1 MSKLTSEQLSD
12 IVIESL
18 ALSVTLLER
27 FETMD
32 QNGLFTMRAKQSLRQ
47 TLPHIEAYVSKLIT
61 VTAEDEVEH
70 FKKGATVITELSN
83 RIDSALKVNNILDI
97 SSRKKYLE
105 ALIDATVLFPPQKK
119 ELYEA
124 IRDSGIL
131 EY

>member
-1 MSKLTSEQLSD
+1 MTKLTSEELSD

-32 QNGLFTMRAKQSLRQ
+32 ENGLLTLRAKQSLRN
-47 TLPHIEAYVSKLIT
+47 TIPHIEGYVSKLIK
-61 VTAEDEVEH
+61 VRHEDEEEH
-70 FKKGATVITELSN
+70 FKKGATVILELSN
-83 RIDSALKVNNILDI
+83 RVAAALKSENILDI
-97 SSRKKYLE
+97 STRKRYLKE
-105 ALIDATVLFPPQKK
+105 LIDSTVLFPPQKE

-131 EY
+131 NY

>member
-1 MSKLTSEQLSD
+1 MSKLTSEELSD

-18 ALSVTLLER
+18 ALAVTLLER

-32 QNGLFTMRAKQSLRQ
+32 QNGLFVQKAKQSLRQ

-61 VTAEDEVEH
+61 VRHKEEEEH
-70 FKKGATVITELSN
+70 FKKGATVIAELSN
-83 RIDSALKVNNILDI
+83 RVETALKSNNIIDI
-97 SSRKKYLE
+97 STRKRYLRDF
-105 ALIDATVLFPPQKK
+105 IDTTALFPAQKD

-131 EY
+131 NY

>member
-1 MSKLTSEQLSD
+1 MKLTSEQLSD
-12 IVIESL
+12 VVIESL

-70 FKKGATVITELSN
+70 FKKGATVIAELSN
-83 RIDSALKVNNILDI
+83 RIERSLKAEHILDI
-97 SSRKKYLE
+97 STRKKYLKE
-105 ALIDATVLFPPQKK
+105 MIELTALFPTQKE
-119 ELYEA
+119 ELYEG

-131 EY
+131 NY

>member
-1 MSKLTSEQLSD
+1 MNKLTSEQLSD
-12 IVIESL
+12 VVIESL

-61 VTAEDEVEH
+61 VTEEDEVEH

-83 RIDSALKVNNILDI
+83 RIERSLKAEHILDI
-97 SSRKKYLE
+97 STRKKYLKE
-105 ALIDATVLFPPQKK
+105 MIELTALFPTQKE
-119 ELYEA
+119 ELYEG

-131 EY
+131 NY